1 MLGRMLA
8 ALLLPLIALSVQAE
22 ETIEI
27 KKQFG
32 VKYVT
37 GGVTAEE
44 QTLLKE
50 VAPRFPVHLF
60 FRVEGS
66 ERPIAGVKVTARDVR
81 GDVVIQVQSEGP
93 ILMLDIPGGRYTIEA
108 EYKGEKLSETKDLV
122 GRRYLVLDYVFHTS
136 S

>member
-1 MLGRMLA
+1 M
-8 ALLLPLIALSVQAE
+8 
-22 ETIEI
+22 
-27 KKQFG
+27 
-32 VKYVT
+32 
-37 GGVTAEE
+37 
-44 QTLLKE
+44 
-50 VAPRFPVHLF
+50 
-60 FRVEGS
+60 
-66 ERPIAGVKVTARDVR
+66 R